1 MNKDVDTRT
10 EDQKAQDVLELSPE
24 EEAEIERI
32 KKANEEVQARES
44 EVTES
49 RRLISK
55 DGGET
60 YEEVDPDTLEGV
72 SDDEIKQMI
81 ATALEIKVEQVTD
94 AQVADYKKHYEEF
107 EVEEDAENIQEESVP
122 KRIIQIVSHLSNPSV
137 LKKLV
142 GLLNEGYVLDPDIRP
157 NPVRIDLA
165 AIYHLR
171 DIEDIPLEEE
181 IEIIPK
187 VDFFDTV
194 TGFKPVPNDQV
205 EDWIEKGYRILD
217 KAHIYAKTTIM
228 IKIEKEDSDV
238 AV

>member
-1 MNKDVDTRT
+1 LNKDVDTRT

-94 AQVADYKKHYEEF
+94 AQVADYKRTFEEF
-107 EVEEDAENIQEESVP
+107 EVDEESASDESVP
-122 KRIIQIVSHLSNPSV
+122 KRIIQIVSHLSNKNV
-137 LKKLV
+137 LQKLV
-142 GLLNEGYVLDPDIRP
+142 GLFNEGYVLDPDIRH
-157 NPVRIDLA
+157 NPVVIDLA

-171 DIEDIPLEEE
+171 DSEDIPVPEEDVF
-181 IEIIPK
+181 IPK

-194 TGFKPVPNDQV
+194 TGFQTVVNADV
-205 EDWIEKGYRILD
+205 EKWMEKGYRILD